1 MNDKNKSVK
10 IAFLTSTDPEDK
22 RSWSGIFYHTAQA
35 LQRHCGEVIY
45 MVSTDTKKSAGKATF
60 YKRLR
65 NLLRKFSFAR
75 KYFVYNYRVS
85 LARKFAAFAAKK
97 LLENPFDVVVA
108 PASLTEVA
116 FLDTDIPIVLVE
128 DATFALLHNYYPQY
142 SNLLKRSAYETNTL
156 EGMTIKKARLILYT
170 TEWAARSA
178 IEDYHANKEIVHVVN
193 FGANLDKPPSKERI
207 LAKRK
212 SDQCRLLFIGVDWQR
227 KGGEIAFET
236 LV

>member
-1 MNDKNKSVK
+1 MNDENKSIK
-10 IAFLTSTDPEDK
+10 IAFLTSIDPQDK
-22 RSWSGIFYHTAQA
+22 QSWSGIFYHTAQA

-45 MVSTDTKKSAGKATF
+45 MVSTDTKKSAGKTAL

-65 NLLRKFSFAR
+65 NVLRKFSIAR

-85 LARKFAAFAAKK
+85 IARKFAAFAAQK
-97 LLENPFDVVVA
+97 LLEHPFDVVVA

-142 SNLLKRSAYETNTL
+142 SNLTQSSVRTMNAISERA
-156 EGMTIKKARLILYT
+156 IKKANLLIYT

-178 IEDYHANKEIVHVVN
+178 VEDYHADPQKVHVVPM
-193 FGANLDKPPSKERI
+193 GANLNIFPLKRSSK
-207 LAKRK
+207 
-212 SDQCRLLFIGVDWQR
+212 
-227 KGGEIAFET
+227 KGKNLI
-236 LV
+236 

>member
-1 MNDKNKSVK
+1 MNDENKSIK
-10 IAFLTSTDPEDK
+10 IAFLTSIDPQDK

-45 MVSTDTKKSAGKATF
+45 MVSTDTKKSAGKTAL

-65 NLLRKFSFAR
+65 NVLRKFSIAR

-85 LARKFAAFAAKK
+85 IARKFAAFAAQK
-97 LLENPFDVVVA
+97 LLEHPFDVVVA

-142 SNLLKRSAYETNTL
+142 SNLIFPLKRSSRKGKNSIAAVCFSWAST
-156 EGMTIKKARLILYT
+156 GKGKAARLLLKLS
-170 TEWAARSA
+170 SA
-178 IEDYHANKEIVHVVN
+178 WRRWVLKQ
-193 FGANLDKPPSKERI
+193 S
-207 LAKRK
+207 
-212 SDQCRLLFIGVDWQR
+212 
-227 KGGEIAFET
+227 
-236 LV
+236 